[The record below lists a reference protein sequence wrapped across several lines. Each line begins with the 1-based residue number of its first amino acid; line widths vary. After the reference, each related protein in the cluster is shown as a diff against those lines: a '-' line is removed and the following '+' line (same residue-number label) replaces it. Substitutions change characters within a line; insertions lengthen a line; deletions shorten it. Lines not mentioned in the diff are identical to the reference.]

1 MGYVT
6 LAGSGRW
13 NYFMGTRD
21 TGWSGAMGLIYGG
34 VLHWLEWGD
43 GIDSGGLAMGAH
55 DTGWIRVMGLIY
67 GGVPWGMQHGLDRG
81 NGIDLWDTSWGHT
94 TGLGRWD

>member
-1 MGYVT
+1 
-6 LAGSGRW
+6 
-13 NYFMGTRD
+13 
-21 TGWSGAMGLIYGG
+21 MGLIYGG

-67 GGVPWGMQHGLDRG
+67 GGVLWGMQQGLDRG
-81 NGIDLWDTSWGHT
+81 NGIDLREHAIGI
-94 TGLGRWD
+94 